1 MAIFI
6 SPEGMSYHS
15 QRADRPDLIRD
26 GFRLY
31 VDAIDVEASPAI
43 DGGDPAPGIDKININ
58 TASIDEMVDG
68 LDLSIAKAKAIEQHR
83 PYADSS
89 ELAKVKGID
98 VAALADKVAI

>member
-6 SPEGMSYHS
+6 SPDGMSYHS

-31 VDAIDVEASPAI
+31 VDAIDVEASPATES
-43 DGGDPAPGIDKININ
+43 GDSTPGIDKININ

-98 VAALADKVAI
+98 VAALADKIAI